1 MRHDI
6 QNARAETAVT
16 PGDEHDARGAPPSTP
31 HGPHEDGLWPKG
43 SQGRRVTLRRDADDE
58 GERAP
63 PARAPENGNH
73 EGCDG
78 PQEVCRRD
86 ARERE

>member
-1 MRHDI
+1 M
-6 QNARAETAVT
+6 
-16 PGDEHDARGAPPSTP
+16 
-31 HGPHEDGLWPKG
+31 
-43 SQGRRVTLRRDADDE
+43 TLRRDADDE